1 MPRTNK
7 FTSYLQ
13 AYRDYYARHRTIP
26 NFSQTQVLMQVSS
39 MSAVHRFHQQLVV
52 YWYLTKI
59 EWSYHAADKLDT
71 YEYFESVQAGFPS
84 PATDDLKGQINLDRY
99 LIHNP
104 LSTIFVKVTGD
115 SMVDAGI
122 LPNDIIIVEKWAKHL
137 EWQIVVAVVDGDYT
151 VKYLAKN
158 MQWYYLKAANSA
170 YPDIIPQDKLE
181 IFGVVVGSFRTYY

>member
-1 MPRTNK
+1 
-7 FTSYLQ
+7 
-13 AYRDYYARHRTIP
+13 
-26 NFSQTQVLMQVSS
+26 
-39 MSAVHRFHQQLVV
+39 
-52 YWYLTKI
+52 
-59 EWSYHAADKLDT
+59 
-71 YEYFESVQAGFPS
+71 
-84 PATDDLKGQINLDRY
+84 
-99 LIHNP
+99 
-104 LSTIFVKVTGD
+104 
-115 SMVDAGI
+115 MVDAGI